1 MNKSSLFLFVLFL
14 SATIFLYASGASASR
29 ACLDTIEEQVLSVA
43 ESQIKAQSKEIR
55 QSRLTLLHHYGCS
68 GSDKELWCYVNSK
81 AHVED
86 AERISYYFQ
95 FQSRY
100 LIGKPC
106 AGHVV
111 TVQIQ
116 GKPDGGRPVWRQ
128 KADDDTIMLNLF
140 N

>member
-1 MNKSSLFLFVLFL
+1 MKKIIYSLTM
-14 SATIFLYASGASASR
+14 TIFLSASGASASR
-29 ACLDTIEEQVLSVA
+29 ACLDTIEDQVLSVA
-43 ESQIKAQSKEIR
+43 ETQVKAQSKEIR

-81 AHVED
+81 VYVED
-86 AERISYYFQ
+86 TERTSYYFQ

-100 LIGKPC
+100 WSGKPC

-128 KADDDTIMLNLF
+128 KSDDDTIMMGLF
-140 N
+140 Q